1 MVVHDQGMVAAL
13 PLRQGQGGARK
24 GYLSHGSSIGRY
36 TYFRTVGT
44 IRLADLADL
53 EEVPV
58 RIAKEP
64 ADLIPAV
71 DRRGRKGAPRDL
83 RVS

>member
-1 MVVHDQGMVAAL
+1 MVVHDQAMVAAL

-24 GYLSHGSSIGRY
+24 GYFRHGSSIGRY

-44 IRLADLADL
+44 IRLADRADL

-58 RIAKEP
+58 RVAKEA
-64 ADLIPAV
+64 ADLRPAF
-71 DRRGRKGAPRDL
+71 DRRG
-83 RVS
+83 